1 MIWNFRPLAGCLA
14 FVCLCASAVGQAT
27 PLTAE
32 EIGGAVLTDDLSIP
46 MPGEFMAALTKIGK
60 VDWSSKIRPPI
71 ATNYTSRMQTA
82 LNVGGLIA
90 DGYIAVEATDGQ
102 QVKNLG
108 KDVIALAKGL
118 GVSKDVVERASSI
131 SNFAEKNQW
140 DNLREELEAT
150 QNEVKTAMAEKA
162 DKDLVML
169 VTVGGWL
176 RALEVISGHV
186 ALHYNEAGAKLLR
199 QPGIASYLSK
209 NLEALPEKVRED
221 ASVKVA
227 RKRMSEL
234 EKLLAFPLDKAP
246 SQEEVKELNKIVA
259 ETVKEIAKKQK

>member
-1 MIWNFRPLAGCLA
+1 
-14 FVCLCASAVGQAT
+14 
-27 PLTAE
+27 
-32 EIGGAVLTDDLSIP
+32 
-46 MPGEFMAALTKIGK
+46 
-60 VDWSSKIRPPI
+60 
-71 ATNYTSRMQTA
+71 
-82 LNVGGLIA
+82 
-90 DGYIAVEATDGQ
+90 
-102 QVKNLG
+102 VKNLG

-150 QNEVKTAMAEKA
+150 QNEVKSAMAEKA

-186 ALHYNEAGAKLLR
+186 ATHYNEAGAKLLR